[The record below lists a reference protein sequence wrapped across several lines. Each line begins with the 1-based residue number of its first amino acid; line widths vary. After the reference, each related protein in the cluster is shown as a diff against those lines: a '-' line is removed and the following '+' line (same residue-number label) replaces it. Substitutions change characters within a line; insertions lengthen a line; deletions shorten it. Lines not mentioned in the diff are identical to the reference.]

1 MRKILCILC
10 GLVMSVALFA
20 ELGAPNSLENALT
33 GGMFD
38 NEFDSQF
45 TPNADFGTYNQHF
58 IYGGLGNPLAGKQA
72 AASERRTQRSG
83 VEAWTN
89 KLFDTETP
97 MSFGYYKP
105 GTLPMSFFASF
116 GAGSVDNSG
125 NYTGLITNRPRAKT
139 ETEWTDENRTKMVS
153 VTKTGYYLKPLFEKS
168 RFNFQYLIGLGTDLN
183 VVTGLQFKYDS
194 VNRKTNGAAGNWDW
208 WNDAYTKVTRKN
220 YDDSALSYTEH
231 KKGLDASA
239 AAGIIDAPS
248 LLNNLRIGAKEAAA
262 TTTDAFTFKVP
273 VAFSM
278 GGLNHVAALSLKTDL
293 TNSGGAYYFKQNGE
307 VKNYKSTITNLTN
320 EIRGEYGV
328 EIPAADRDGDSWS
341 VNAGIQFDVKTKLE
355 RWAYSYKAVGV
366 NAAGKYVANQKPAVA
381 FQFDV
386 TGARMLKFAS
396 PQRSIRFNMKPTLE
410 LKVKTG
416 MANDANHT
424 TSHAFR
430 DGGYDTKV
438 TASGSVNGTKV
449 THSKVTKGE
458 RGTSVTRTEFTTTAS
473 VPMGI
478 KILPDGWKVG
488 FLLGAT
494 PKVSHTVT
502 VVSDGTSKHK
512 NASITEKNTVNGAD
526 DGTGY
531 ENKAK
536 YPSNIATDKVTYKT
550 YTWEFSE
557 KHTIGLTVP
566 FEGGAHLDI
575 RVNGSLLSIEGFA
588 IQAFIPLGTG
598 KKAAAAE

>member
-33 GGMFD
+33 GGVFD

-58 IYGGLGNPLAGKQA
+58 IYGGLGNPLAGQQA
-72 AASERRTQRSG
+72 AKSHTSSPGSG
-83 VEAWTN
+83 LKAWA
-89 KLFDTETP
+89 KQLFDTDTP
-97 MSFGYYKP
+97 MTFGYYKP

-116 GAGSVDNSG
+116 GVQTAILD
-125 NYTGLITNRPRAKT
+125 RPKAKT

-183 VVTGLQFKYDS
+183 VVTGLQFEYE
-194 VNRKTNGAAGNWDW
+194 GGNDKGSLSN
-208 WNDAYTKVTRKN
+208 WNEWDAYYNKTVRKN

-231 KKGLDASA
+231 KKGLGASD
-239 AAGIIDAPS
+239 AAGIIDASS
-248 LLNNLRIGAKEAAA
+248 LLNNLRIGAKPAKAF
-262 TTTDAFTFKVP
+262 TKDAFTFKVP

-355 RWAYSYKAVGV
+355 RWAYSYKTAAV

-416 MANDANHT
+416 MANAANQ
-424 TSHAFR
+424 FR
-430 DGGYDTKV
+430 TDGYDTKV

-473 VPMGI
+473 VPMGL

-536 YPSNIATDKVTYKT
+536 YPSNIATDKVTDKT
-550 YTWEFSE
+550 YEWEFSE

-575 RVNGSLLSIEGFA
+575 RVNGSLLNIEGFA

>member
-33 GGMFD
+33 GGVFD

-72 AASERRTQRSG
+72 AASDSSIPGSG
-83 VEAWTN
+83 LKAWTN

-116 GAGSVDNSG
+116 GVKNVIS
-125 NYTGLITNRPRAKT
+125 NRPRAKT

-183 VVTGLQFKYDS
+183 VVTGLQFEYE
-194 VNRKTNGAAGNWDW
+194 GGNNKGSLSDWDKW
-208 WNDAYTKVTRKN
+208 DDWYTKTVRKN
-220 YDDSALSYTEH
+220 YDDPALSYTEH

-239 AAGIIDAPS
+239 AAGIIDASS
-248 LLNNLRIGAKEAAA
+248 LLNNLRLGAKKAAA
-262 TTTDAFTFKVP
+262 TTTDSFTFKVP

-307 VKNYKSTITNLTN
+307 VKNYKSTITNLLSTL
-320 EIRGEYGV
+320 RGEYGV
-328 EIPAADRDGDSWS
+328 DIPAADRDGDSWS
-341 VNAGIQFDVKTKLE
+341 VKAGVQLGFSNRMT
-355 RWAYSYKAVGV
+355 RWAYSYKTAAVNAVGKYAATRKPSV
-366 NAAGKYVANQKPAVA
+366 N

-386 TGARMLKFAS
+386 EGARMLKFAS

-410 LKVKTG
+410 LKVATS
-416 MANDANHT
+416 MAGYPN
-424 TSHAFR
+424 
-430 DGGYDTKV
+430 GYDEKV

-449 THSKVTKGE
+449 THSKVIKGE
-458 RGTSVTRTEFTTTAS
+458 RGWSAAETTFTSTAS
-473 VPMGI
+473 VPMGL

-494 PKVSHTVT
+494 PKVEYQVT
-502 VVSDGTSKHK
+502 TISTKYSKYK
-512 NASITEKNTVNGAD
+512 SPKITEKNTVNGAD

-536 YPSNIATDKVTYKT
+536 YPSNIATDEVISKQYE
-550 YTWEFSE
+550 WHFSE
-557 KHTIGLTVP
+557 KHTVGLTVP

-575 RVNGSLLSIEGFA
+575 RVNGSLLNIEGFA

>member
-10 GLVMSVALFA
+10 GLVISVALFA

-72 AASERRTQRSG
+72 ADKSTSG
-83 VEAWTN
+83 SGLKAWT
-89 KLFDTETP
+89 KQLFDRETP

-125 NYTGLITNRPRAKT
+125 NHTGLITNRPKAKT

-183 VVTGLQFKYDS
+183 VVTGLQFEYDS
-194 VNRKTNGAAGNWDW
+194 ANGKADGTAPGDWSW

-220 YDDSALSYTEH
+220 YDNPALSYTEH
-231 KKGLDASA
+231 KKGLDASD
-239 AAGIIDAPS
+239 AAGIIDASS
-248 LLNNLRIGAKEAAA
+248 LLNNLRLGAKPAKAR
-262 TTTDAFTFKVP
+262 TQDAFTFKVP

-293 TNSGGAYYFKQNGE
+293 TNFGGAYYFKQNGE
-307 VKNYKSTITNLTN
+307 VKNYKSTITNLAN

-341 VNAGIQFDVKTKLE
+341 VNAGIQFDLKTKLE
-355 RWAYSYKAVGV
+355 RWAYSYKAAGV

-416 MANDANHT
+416 MANAMDK
-424 TSHAFR
+424 FR
-430 DGGYDTKV
+430 TDGYDTKV

-494 PKVSHTVT
+494 PKVSHMVS

-575 RVNGSLLSIEGFA
+575 RVNGSLLDIEGFA